1 MSDSTTLELIEE
13 NLPESLRDELEES
26 EVGTQVGGSYGEQA
40 GRELGQQVGATLE
53 EKFRSRLNEGAN
65 LIGAL
70 RAALV
75 ALPGAILRALR
86 QASSPGGVVD
96 DLKNRIKREATS
108 LLPDSVGDDAADE
121 TDETAS
127 DEPASD
133 AESVSGLPDSVDQ
146 LREETIRDLLEVMS
160 YRDIQSTAKE
170 LDIPANQSHEDIMD
184 DIVAHFTDDE
194 SAEEADEA
202 DA

>member
-70 RAALV
+70 RAVLV
-75 ALPGAILRALR
+75 ALPGAILSALR

-96 DLKNRIKREATS
+96 DLKNRIKQEATS
-108 LLPDSVGDDAADE
+108 LLPDSAADE
-121 TDETAS
+121 ESTDEDDKETTTDS
-127 DEPASD
+127 
-133 AESVSGLPDSVDQ
+133 ESVSGLPDSVEQ

-170 LDIPANQSHEDIMD
+170 LDIPANQSHEEIMD
-184 DIVAHFTDDE
+184 DIVEHFTDED
-194 SAEEADEA
+194 AEEADET

>member
-1 MSDSTTLELIEE
+1 MSGSDTLKLIEE
-13 NLPESLRDELEES
+13 NLPEGLRDELEES
-26 EVGTQVGGSYGEQA
+26 EMGTQVGGSYGEQA
-40 GRELGQQVGATLE
+40 GRELGQQVGSTLE
-53 EKFRSRLNEGAN
+53 DRFRARLNEGAN

-75 ALPGAILRALR
+75 ALPGAILSALR
-86 QASSPGGVVD
+86 DASSPGGVVEN
-96 DLKNRIKREATS
+96 LKNRLKREATS
-108 LLPDSVGDDAADE
+108 LLPDSVADE
-121 TDETAS
+121 EPADEAEETA
-127 DEPASD
+127 EAAANE
-133 AESVSGLPDSVDQ
+133 AESIPGLPDSVDQ

-184 DIVAHFTDDE
+184 DIVKHFTDDA
-194 SAEEADEA
+194 AEEADEA